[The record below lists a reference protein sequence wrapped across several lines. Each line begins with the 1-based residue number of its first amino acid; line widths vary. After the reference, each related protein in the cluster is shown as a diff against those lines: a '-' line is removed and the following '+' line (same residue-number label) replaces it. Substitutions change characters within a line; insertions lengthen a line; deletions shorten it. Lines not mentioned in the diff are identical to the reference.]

1 MVGSGVTPSASRV
14 ASKVTRCASVG
25 VEINA
30 GNIACARLMSLEHE
44 MRAVIVI
51 RVRALQA
58 V

>member
-1 MVGSGVTPSASRV
+1 MVGSDVTAIGLARRQQSDAVRG
-14 ASKVTRCASVG
+14 VG

-30 GNIACARLMSLEHE
+30 RNVTRARLVPLEHE